1 MLDFEIVFSTAVIS
15 WIVCI
20 GGGWVGGGW
29 MGGGVDG
36 KLKVSIRIQT
46 AVLCAS
52 SNGYT

>member
-1 MLDFEIVFSTAVIS
+1 MDSVYRE
-15 WIVCI
+15 
-20 GGGWVGGGW
+20 WVGGRGW
-29 MGGGVDG
+29 MGGGVGG